1 MNDLELSLLIA
12 ETHMKELG
20 LEIECDVEFF
30 PNESKRVL
38 FSSNVSGVYISAE
51 KTAYVRKGSIPRMV
65 ETIAHESAHHFL
77 LHNSELGKELIRH
90 DVIIRMYENGEILAE
105 IDENYRVLMLISR
118 FVNEGFAS
126 FVGCYVLRRF
136 ADVVRS
142 GMHEKTEY
150 SKLDILKLNE
160 VLSELAFTFD
170 GRSYDYYYGRLEFE
184 RIAEVFGRQSAV
196 VAALAS
202 MNVRY
207 SVQLD
212 EVIEY
217 YSKLRGMI
225 YRGPE
230 LSEPFM
236 DLHPE
241 FYSRIPHFRLLTFS
255 RILPKFVERIY
266 DVSPD
271 YFLKLIE
278 RHLGREF
285 FKADV
290 DRLSLPLSK
299 IRLGYLIGKFL
310 KTGNLGVFQG
320 YEIPDEIRVR
330 AQYGLDVKGYCRKDP
345 EIYAGYLLS
354 ELESASTVKAKEI
367 LRELVDLG
375 LRDGY
380 DMMRR
385 VEYGDMEAVKRLIQK
400 YVGF

>member
-12 ETHMKELG
+12 ETHINELG
-20 LEIECDVEFF
+20 LEIECNVEFF

-38 FSSNVSGVYISAE
+38 FPDNVSGVYIPAE
-51 KTAYVRKGSIPRMV
+51 KTAYVRRGSIPRMV

-90 DVIIRMYENGEILAE
+90 DIIIRMHDNGEILAE

-126 FVGCYVLRRF
+126 FAGCYVLRRF

-142 GMHEKTEY
+142 EMHEKTEY
-150 SKLDILKLNE
+150 SRLDILKLNE

-184 RIAEVFGRQSAV
+184 RIAGVFGRQSAV

-202 MNVRY
+202 MNVKY
-207 SVQLD
+207 SVLLD

-225 YRGPE
+225 YRGSE
-230 LSEPFM
+230 LSEPVLN
-236 DLHPE
+236 LHPE

-255 RILPKFVERIY
+255 RILPKFVERVY
-266 DVSPD
+266 DASPD
-271 YFLKLIE
+271 YFLNQIE

-285 FKADV
+285 FNTHVKK
-290 DRLSLPLSK
+290 LSLPLSK
-299 IRLGYLIGKFL
+299 IKLGYLTGKFL
-310 KTGNLGVFQG
+310 KTRNPEVFQG
-320 YEIPDEIRVR
+320 YEVPDEIRVR
-330 AQYGLDVKGYCRKDP
+330 AQYGLDIKDYCRKDP

-354 ELESASTVKAKEI
+354 ELEGASAVRAKEI
-367 LRELVDLG
+367 LRELIELG
-375 LRDGY
+375 LQDGY
-380 DMMRR
+380 DVMRR
-385 VEYGDMEAVKRLIQK
+385 VEYGDMEAVKRLIHK